1 MVKAVKSKPAAKK
14 EKKATKKSV
23 VVKTRTPAK
32 LKTEKKAPVAA
43 GLIATVVD
51 TKGKT
56 KGKITLAKEIF
67 GEPANKQLIAQ
78 AVRVYLANQREGG
91 ASTKTRGQ
99 VRGSTRKIYRQKG
112 TGRARHGN
120 IRAPIFVGGGIV
132 FGPVPHDFS
141 LSMPEKMKR
150 KALFGALT
158 SRYQE
163 GSIIFVDGLEKLEPK
178 TKYVAQMLEAVS
190 ATDSVLL
197 VVSSTAGNIVR
208 AARNIPHVDTM
219 PASDIHTY
227 TVLSH
232 KHIIFMKDALE
243 MLEKRLVHPQ

>member
-1 MVKAVKSKPAAKK
+1 MAAVKKKPAVKTV
-14 EKKATKKSV
+14 KKATKKPV
-23 VVKTRTPAK
+23 VTKTRGVAK
-32 LKTEKKAPVAA
+32 SKTVQSASGAV

-51 TKGKT
+51 TKGKA
-56 KGKITLAKEIF
+56 KGKITLPKEAF
-67 GEPANKQLIAQ
+67 GEPVNKQLIAQ

-132 FGPVPHDFS
+132 FGPVPHDFA

-150 KALFGALT
+150 KALAGALT

-163 GSIIFVDGLEKLEPK
+163 GNIFFVDGIEKLEPK
-178 TKYVAQMLEAVS
+178 TKYVAQMLEALS
-190 ATDSVLL
+190 LTDSVLL
-197 VVSSTAGNIVR
+197 VVTATAHNIVR
-208 AARNIPHVDTM
+208 AARNIPE
-219 PASDIHTY
+219 I
-227 TVLSH
+227 
-232 KHIIFMKDALE
+232 
-243 MLEKRLVHPQ
+243 R